1 MNSILIK
8 DIIGIV
14 FIITSIFDSIKY
26 YWAAQKIRE
35 VKSAKGASRKF
46 LNAAII
52 NDFVKLFYSLI
63 IMDIFICSSAIL
75 ALITM
80 GYNYIMVYKYYPYR
94 CRGLMGFKRPN
105 IFVYIINSL
114 LPNQI
119 RKKL

>member
-1 MNSILIK
+1 MNLIIK
-8 DIIGIV
+8 DIVGIL

-26 YWAAQKIRE
+26 YWAAQKIKE

-46 LNAAII
+46 LNAAIL
-52 NDFVKLFYSLI
+52 NDLVKLVYSI
-63 IMDIFICSSAIL
+63 VIMDIFIFSSSIL

-80 GYNYIMVYKYYPYR
+80 SYNYIMVYKFYPYKY
-94 CRGLMGFKRPN
+94 RGLIGFKKPN
-105 IFVYIINSL
+105 ILLYIINSL